1 MTNETAETR
10 RRGRLDADAKPV
22 AWTLAGLLTVTAAA
36 AMALSFQAHA
46 QVAAERLGAGRLATA
61 YPVAVDGALVGLA
74 VAMLV
79 QARRGESRILSG
91 LFLCFFTLLSS
102 TVNVVHV
109 LDLPAL
115 VSLPYIGAALGAL
128 LPVMV
133 LGLTEVLCRVIFSLP
148 RCEYAEPVQD
158 INETDQASEQDPEP
172 EDEPAAE
179 PPVPRPTTHKVS
191 ETRSAAKSRRRT
203 DHASAVPADRV
214 TEVNEAIDRL
224 LANGLSRQSI
234 AVRLT
239 DELQIPIS
247 KSRVSRRANALKEA
261 AA

>member
-1 MTNETAETR
+1 MTNETIETR

-22 AWTLAGLLTVTAAA
+22 AWTLAGLLTVTATA
-36 AMALSFQAHA
+36 AMALSFQAHT
-46 QVAAERLGAGRLATA
+46 QVAAERLGAGRLAAT

-91 LFLCFFTLLSS
+91 LFLSFFTLLSS

-109 LDLPAL
+109 LDLPVPA
-115 VSLPYIGAALGAL
+115 SLPYTGAALGAL

-148 RCEYAEPVQD
+148 RDESSDLDQEVDEP
-158 INETDQASEQDPEP
+158 DQPGEHAPEP

-179 PPVPRPTTHKVS
+179 PPMPRSATHKMP
-191 ETRSAAKSRRRT
+191 ETRSAAKSQRRT
-203 DHASAVPADRV
+203 DHSSAVPADRV
-214 TEVNEAIDRL
+214 AEVNEAIDRL
-224 LANGLSRQSI
+224 LADGLSRQSI
-234 AVRLT
+234 ADRLT
-239 DELQIPIS
+239 EELQIPIS
-247 KSRVSRRANALKEA
+247 KSRVSRRANVLKEA
-261 AA
+261 AS